1 VLRRSFVVA
10 IDGPAGSGKGTIGK
24 ALAKHFG
31 WKFLD
36 TGLLYRA
43 VAQKIISF
51 QGSWCEDEAIRVAM
65 NLSES
70 ELDHPDLRTPEV
82 SKLASKVAA
91 IQEVREALLDW
102 QRDFVFDCDG
112 AVLDGRDIASVVVP
126 DAEVKL
132 FLTASPEKR
141 AERRHRE
148 LVAQGKT
155 VELNH
160 VLDELILRDQRDITR
175 LSSPLVKT
183 KDAIKIDTTTK
194 SIQESLA
201 VAINMVEKRLKGS

>member
-1 VLRRSFVVA
+1 MLRRSFVVA

-70 ELDHPDLRTPEV
+70 EPDHPDLRTPEV

-102 QRDFVFDCDG
+102 QRDFIFDCDG

-132 FLTASPEKR
+132 FLTASPEMR

-183 KDAIKIDTTTK
+183 KDAIEIDTTTK